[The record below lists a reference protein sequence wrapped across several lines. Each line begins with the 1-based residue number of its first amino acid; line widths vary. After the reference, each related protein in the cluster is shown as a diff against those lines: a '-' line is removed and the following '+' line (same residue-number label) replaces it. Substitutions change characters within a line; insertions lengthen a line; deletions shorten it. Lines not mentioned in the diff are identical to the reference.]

1 MLGQG
6 ETLFDLEHLLN
17 SQERQNKY
25 KFVVE
30 VCHKVHKVPPKATS
44 R

>member
-6 ETLFDLEHLLN
+6 ETLFDLEHLPN
-17 SQERQNKY
+17 SRECQIKY
-25 KFVVE
+25 EFVVE
-30 VCHKVHKVPPKATS
+30 VCHKVREVPPKATS